1 MRRSSRSMIII
12 AALLVFS
19 FCTVLIVTF
28 DYRGAQE
35 EAGAAYIENG
45 VSDTGAANLVSA
57 IYLNYRLYDTLFEIL
72 VFSVAVLGVHF
83 YLVQQKG
90 SAEEVTHI
98 PESQII
104 RISADLLFPPIL
116 LLGIYLVLFGHP
128 SSGGGFSGGAVAG
141 TGLLLCAVALGADVV
156 ARRLHE
162 TALERF
168 QWGVLL
174 AILLLALIP
183 VLFGRPPL
191 TDLLPRGRLGSLL
204 SGGSIL
210 IYNAL
215 IGVNVFIGAW
225 VVIYAFIRH
234 RGEI

>member
-1 MRRSSRSMIII
+1 MRRSSRSMVIVAAFLVISFC
-12 AALLVFS
+12 ALLM
-19 FCTVLIVTF
+19 LTF
-28 DYRGAQE
+28 GYHGVQE

-90 SAEEVTHI
+90 SAEEVTRI

-104 RISADLLFPPIL
+104 RTSADLLFPPIL
-116 LLGIYLVLFGHP
+116 LLGIYLVLFGHLSP
-128 SSGGGFSGGAVAG
+128 GGGFSGGTAAG

-156 ARRLHE
+156 ARRFHE
-162 TALERF
+162 AALERF
-168 QWGVLL
+168 QWQVLL
-174 AILLLALIP
+174 SVLFLALIP
-183 VLFGRPPL
+183 VLFGQLPL

-204 SGGSIL
+204 SGGSIPL
-210 IYNAL
+210 YNAL
-215 IGVNVFIGAW
+215 IGVKVFIGTW
-225 VVIYAFIRH
+225 VVIYAFVRH

>member
-1 MRRSSRSMIII
+1 MRRSSWSMIITASVLVACFCI
-12 AALLVFS
+12 LLMM
-19 FCTVLIVTF
+19 TF
-28 DYRGAQE
+28 GYRGAQE

-72 VFSVAVLGVHF
+72 IFSVAVLGVRF

-98 PESQII
+98 PESQVI

-141 TGLLLCAVALGADVV
+141 TGLLLCAIALGADVV
-156 ARRLHE
+156 ARRFHE

-168 QWGVLL
+168 QWEVLV
-174 AILLLALIP
+174 AILFLALIP
-183 VLFGRPPL
+183 VLFGRLPL
-191 TDLLPRGRLGSLL
+191 TDLLPRGRLGSLV

-215 IGVNVFIGAW
+215 IGVNVFIGTW
-225 VVIYAFIRH
+225 VVIYSFVRH